1 MIEATTV
8 GLIQETQCQWFEPKR
23 LRALLLTV
31 DGAGSGI
38 DADKLDGQ
46 EGAYYLPAAS
56 YTAADVL
63 TKLLTVDGAGSGLD
77 ADLLDGQ
84 HASDFVEVAGDTMT
98 GTLVINSPG
107 ALSVAANADVVSI
120 VGKLRVGN
128 TNYAGWMALAQHD
141 NSGTGN
147 YALMQNSSGRT
158 LINAATGQWI
168 AHRINNADIMY
179 MDATG
184 LRVGSGTAPAYTLDV
199 TGTMRV
205 SGNVGFFSVT
215 PAARPAAYTQ
225 TYSTADRTIAARTA
239 AAITNNTG
247 GTVSTTFAAITAGA
261 AYAQADMTAVK
272 NALASIADQ
281 FNKLRNDH
289 LDTTQGLNSVIDD
302 GQTLGLLQ

>member
-63 TKLLTVDGAGSGLD
+63 AKIKTVDGSGSGID
-77 ADLLDGQ
+77 ADLLDGNNQ
-84 HASDFVEVAGDTMT
+84 SAFARLTANTFTALQTVSGVVEGLRLVGAG
-98 GTLVINSPG
+98 
-107 ALSVAANADVVSI
+107 
-120 VGKLRVGN
+120 
-128 TNYAGWMALAQHD
+128 
-141 NSGTGN
+141 
-147 YALMQNSSGRT
+147 
-158 LINAATGQWI
+158 ATGATSTSYMSFYDSNGI
-168 AHRINNADIMY
+168 TRRGYFGDASGSNTDIY
-179 MDATG
+179 LVAESSALHLGDSTSIDVIVLSAG
-184 LRVGSGTAPAYTLDV
+184 GTKIL
-199 TGTMRV
+199 
-205 SGNVGFFSVT
+205 GNIGFYNTT

-225 TYSTADRTIAARTA
+225 TYATADRTIAARTA

>member
-1 MIEATTV
+1 MIETTTV

-77 ADLLDGQ
+77 ADLLDGVSSSGFLLATGATTGGTSQ
-84 HASDFVEVAGDTMT
+84 AQTFSNGIISSGSVSVWSTSGWSVGLKMAGQGSGIMWPKGAGATSRLIGVTGSGVFYFGKSAADDNSAAATYDVTINSAGDVT
-98 GTLVINSPG
+98 
-107 ALSVAANADVVSI
+107 I
-120 VGKLRVGN
+120 VNKIGFYN
-128 TNYAGWMALAQHD
+128 T
-141 NSGTGN
+141 
-147 YALMQNSSGRT
+147 
-158 LINAATGQWI
+158 
-168 AHRINNADIMY
+168 
-179 MDATG
+179 
-184 LRVGSGTAPAYTLDV
+184 
-199 TGTMRV
+199 
-205 SGNVGFFSVT
+205 T

-225 TYSTADRTIAARTA
+225 TYATADRTIAARTA

>member
-1 MIEATTV
+1 MIETTTV

-38 DADKLDGQ
+38 DADLLDGQ
-46 EGAYYLPAAS
+46 HGSYYLPAAS
-56 YTAADVL
+56 YTAADIL
-63 TKLLTVDGAGSGLD
+63 TKIKTVDGAGSGLD
-77 ADLLDGQ
+77 ADLLDGSSSAAFATSGHD
-84 HASDFVEVAGDTMT
+84 HAATYVDVSGDTMT
-98 GTLVINSPG
+98 GTLIINSPG

-158 LINAATGQWI
+158 LINAASGQWI

-225 TYSTADRTIAARTA
+225 TYATATRTHSNITA
-239 AAITNNTG
+239 ATPSAY
-247 GTVSTTFAAITAGA
+247 AAGA
-261 AYAQADMTAVK
+261 NGYSTGAKASEVHAAVV
-272 NALASIADQ
+272 AHQTDIANIKQ
-281 FNKLRNDH
+281 V
-289 LDTTQGLNSVIDD
+289 LNQVIDD
-302 GQTLGLLQ
+302 LQTLGLLQ

>member
-1 MIEATTV
+1 MIETTTV

-77 ADLLDGQ
+77 ADLLDGSSSAAFAKLTGNTFTALQ
-84 HASDFVEVAGDTMT
+84 AVLGVAEGIRLIGNGVTGATSVAYLTFYDSDGATRRGFIGDTS
-98 GTLVINSPG
+98 TLTTDIYLKADTS
-107 ALSVAANADVVSI
+107 ALHLGDSTSADVI
-120 VGKLRVGN
+120 VLSAGGTKILGN
-128 TNYAGWMALAQHD
+128 
-141 NSGTGN
+141 
-147 YALMQNSSGRT
+147 
-158 LINAATGQWI
+158 I
-168 AHRINNADIMY
+168 
-179 MDATG
+179 
-184 LRVGSGTAPAYTLDV
+184 
-199 TGTMRV
+199 
-205 SGNVGFFSVT
+205 GFYNTT
-215 PAARPAAYTQ
+215 PVARPAAYTQ
-225 TYSTADRTIAARTA
+225 TYATADRTIAARTA